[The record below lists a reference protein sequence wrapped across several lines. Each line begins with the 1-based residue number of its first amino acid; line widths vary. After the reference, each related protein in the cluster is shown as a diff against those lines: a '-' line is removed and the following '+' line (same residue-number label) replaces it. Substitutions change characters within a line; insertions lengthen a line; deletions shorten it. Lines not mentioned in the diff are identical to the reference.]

1 LSAAGLKLI
10 KTRLIS
16 RTAAAGKAGPRFAI
30 VNSQV
35 VDSLAKRINSMAKTI
50 LVVLN
55 PEDNV
60 HVLLRRLERVVKPGN
75 RIVFLV
81 EYQYDVSSWLLAHI
95 ALLQTGL
102 ENGLACQERRAWL
115 SWDEQKT
122 QVEENVAE
130 PVRRVFSR
138 MGIEICVDLYSGS
151 LNRILRRYL
160 ELGEVALILVA
171 TSSWLRR
178 LKILPTRLRN
188 WFVRRRPRDQ
198 SIFLAHRGSNS

>member
-1 LSAAGLKLI
+1 M
-10 KTRLIS
+10 
-16 RTAAAGKAGPRFAI
+16 
-30 VNSQV
+30 
-35 VDSLAKRINSMAKTI
+35 NSMSKTI

-60 HVLLRRLERVVKPGN
+60 HVLLRHLEKVVKPGN

-81 EYQYDVSSWLLAHI
+81 EYQYDIPGWLLAHV

-102 ENGLACQERRAWL
+102 ENGLTCQERRAWL

-130 PVRRVFSR
+130 PTRRVFSR
-138 MGIEICVDLYSGS
+138 MGVEICVDLYGGS
-151 LNRILRRYL
+151 LSRILRRYL

-188 WFVRRRPRDQ
+188 WLVRRRPQ
-198 SIFLAHRGSNS
+198 HPSVFLAPRGSS

>member
-1 LSAAGLKLI
+1 M
-10 KTRLIS
+10 
-16 RTAAAGKAGPRFAI
+16 
-30 VNSQV
+30 
-35 VDSLAKRINSMAKTI
+35 NSMAKTI

>member
-1 LSAAGLKLI
+1 MN
-10 KTRLIS
+10 
-16 RTAAAGKAGPRFAI
+16 F
-30 VNSQV
+30 
-35 VDSLAKRINSMAKTI
+35 MAKTI

-55 PEDNV
+55 PEDNIDV
-60 HVLLRRLERVVKPGN
+60 FLRRLERVVKPGN

-81 EYQYDVSSWLLAHI
+81 EYQDDIPSWLLAHV
-95 ALLQTGL
+95 AFLQMGS
-102 ENGLACQERRAWL
+102 ENTLASQERRAWL

-138 MGIEICVDLYSGS
+138 MGVEVCVDLYSGS
-151 LNRILRRYL
+151 LNRVLRRYL

-188 WFVRRRPRDQ
+188 WFVRRMLQHPSVLLIQPKEQVVER
-198 SIFLAHRGSNS
+198 

>member
-1 LSAAGLKLI
+1 M
-10 KTRLIS
+10 
-16 RTAAAGKAGPRFAI
+16 
-30 VNSQV
+30 
-35 VDSLAKRINSMAKTI
+35 VDSLAKRMNSMAKTI

-81 EYQYDVSSWLLAHI
+81 EYQYDIPSWLLAHV

-102 ENGLACQERRAWL
+102 DNGLTCQERRAWL
-115 SWDEQKT
+115 SWDEQKIH
-122 QVEENVAE
+122 VEENVAE
-130 PVRRVFSR
+130 PARRVFNR
-138 MGIEICVDLYSGS
+138 MGVEICVDLYSGS

-171 TSSWLRR
+171 TSSWSRR
-178 LKILPTRLRN
+178 IKILPTRLRN
-188 WFVRRRPRDQ
+188 WFIRRRPHHPSVLLMRPEDQ
-198 SIFLAHRGSNS
+198 VLER